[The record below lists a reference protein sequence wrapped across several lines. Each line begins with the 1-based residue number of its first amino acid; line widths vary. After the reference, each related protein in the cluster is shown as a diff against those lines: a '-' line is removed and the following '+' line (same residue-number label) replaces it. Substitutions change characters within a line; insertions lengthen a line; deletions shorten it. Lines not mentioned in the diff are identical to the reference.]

1 MDKQTTNKD
10 HNETP
15 GKVIGKLSKIFD
27 TILTVTAYL
36 SGSLIVIM
44 MLSISYEVVMR
55 YFFNSPTIWVIDF
68 SGYMQYAVV
77 LLGAAW
83 VLKNDGHSKI
93 DVISNR
99 FQGKKRLILSL
110 LTCSIGLIAC
120 GLFFWKGLEATWG
133 AYQRSEFLYRDV
145 EVPTALLLVFFPLGF
160 SMLFIQFA
168 REIYNNL
175 RALLSPHI

>member
-1 MDKQTTNKD
+1 MDKQTPKKD
-10 HNETP
+10 PNEKP
-15 GKVIGKLSKIFD
+15 GKGSGKLSKIFD

-55 YFFNSPTIWVIDF
+55 YFFNAPTIWVIDF

-83 VLKNDGHSKI
+83 VLKNNGHSKI

-99 FQGKKRLILSL
+99 LQGKKRLILNL

-120 GLFFWKGLEATWG
+120 GLFFWKGLEATWE
-133 AYQRSEFLYRDV
+133 AYLRSEFLYRDV
-145 EVPTALLLVFFPLGF
+145 EVPTAILLVFFPIGF

-168 REIYNNL
+168 REIYNHL
-175 RALLSPHI
+175 RALLSPNI